1 MSDLN
6 PAAESRPRHPRETV
20 PPPPSPNTEPRIV
33 SGWPELDA
41 ALFDDGRGAAP
52 AFPLELLPLP
62 WRGWVA
68 DTATGAGAPGAYLAQ
83 ALLAAGAGPC
93 GAGALLPPPPPAAEP
108 PALLP
113 ALVRPPSS
121 RQAPR

>member
-52 AFPLELLPLP
+52 AFPLELLPQP
-62 WRGWVA
+62 WRSWVP
-68 DTATGAGAPGAYLAQ
+68 DTAIGPGAPHAYLAQ
-83 ALLAAGAGPC
+83 ALLAAAAGLNRAPAFVRL
-93 GAGALLPPPPPAAEP
+93 GPLWTQPLLLWPAP
-108 PALLP
+108 
-113 ALVRPPSS
+113 VR
-121 RQAPR
+121 R